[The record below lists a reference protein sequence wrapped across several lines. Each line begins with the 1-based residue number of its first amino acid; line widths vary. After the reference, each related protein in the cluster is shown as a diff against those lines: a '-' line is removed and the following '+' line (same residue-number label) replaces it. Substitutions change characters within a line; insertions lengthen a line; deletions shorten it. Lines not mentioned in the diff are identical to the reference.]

1 MSITRK
7 QKGIVVISLLFTLA
21 AGIGIYNYIQYL
33 KQYEVGIQEPI
44 ENGLPF
50 EIEKFNTE
58 EGLVFHRPNGTH
70 IEIPANAIVDQSG
83 KEVIGEVEFR
93 FREMHTAQEIF
104 LSGIPMQMNDDRN
117 QHLQSMGMVELR
129 VFKGSKELLL
139 KEGEEIGIDVATENK
154 PSEHYDLWYLNNDED
169 WEQNGSFETVNNDR
183 RDLILNNLPNPNKP
197 IKPVDDLLFQ
207 LASDQNMPHL
217 KVWNGV
223 DWKLIPGQNKTKLY
237 RAMRINWDKINITQI
252 DKRNK
257 HYRITFSSKKK
268 DHKGNIFN
276 ESITITATPDVNKRD
291 MKRLLAQYEEDLT
304 AFAEVLKNR
313 ELEEERLLQE
323 SAMLNSFTSN
333 GFGVYNIDKLED
345 TRVLA
350 KLNASFDFED
360 DMNAKMNKIKI
371 VMICENQN
379 TVLTYNA
386 FDWDELPVLDTEVEL
401 IAALPD
407 GSFAYIS
414 SDVYESTLDIKNVS
428 PHFENKRHFKTQK
441 VSAEKI
447 KTLFFQDD
455 LET

>member
-1 MSITRK
+1 MSLTRK
-7 QKGIVVISLLFTLA
+7 QKGIVVISLLSALGLSVA
-21 AGIGIYNYIQYL
+21 VYNYIQFL
-33 KQYEVGIQEPI
+33 MQYEVGIHEPI
-44 ENGLPF
+44 E
-50 EIEKFNTE
+50 
-58 EGLVFHRPNGTH
+58 EGLAFEVVEFDASKGLIYHRPNGTH
-70 IEIPANAIVDQSG
+70 IEIPAQAIVDKNG
-83 KEVIGEVEFR
+83 NNVLGPVEFR
-93 FREMHTAQEIF
+93 FREMHKAREIF
-104 LSGIPMQMNDDRN
+104 LSGIPMQMSNNREKY
-117 QHLQSMGMVELR
+117 LQSMGMVEMR
-129 VFKGSKELLL
+129 VFNGDKELML
-139 KEGEEIGIDVATENK
+139 KAGHHIDVDLATEYEPGDEYN
-154 PSEHYDLWYLNNDED
+154 LWHLKNDQD
-169 WEQNGSFETVNNDR
+169 WEQEGAFQTVKNER
-183 RDLILNNLPNPNKP
+183 RERALNNLPTPVKP
-197 IKPVDDLLFQ
+197 IKPVDDILFQ
-207 LASDQNMPHL
+207 LASDENMPHL

-223 DWKLIPGQNKTKLY
+223 DWTLLPGQNNSKLY
-237 RAMRINWDKINITQI
+237 RAMRINWDKIEIKQI
-252 DKRNK
+252 NKINKR
-257 HYRITFSSKKK
+257 YRISFSSKKK
-268 DHKGNIFN
+268 DHKGNIFT
-276 ESITITATPDVNKRD
+276 ESISVLATPNVNKKD
-291 MKRLLAQYEEDLT
+291 MKRLLAQYNEDLN

-313 ELEEERLLQE
+313 EIEEERLLQE

-350 KLNASFDFED
+350 KLNASFDFEN
-360 DMNAKMNKIKI
+360 DMNAKINKIKI
-371 VMICENQN
+371 VMICGNQN